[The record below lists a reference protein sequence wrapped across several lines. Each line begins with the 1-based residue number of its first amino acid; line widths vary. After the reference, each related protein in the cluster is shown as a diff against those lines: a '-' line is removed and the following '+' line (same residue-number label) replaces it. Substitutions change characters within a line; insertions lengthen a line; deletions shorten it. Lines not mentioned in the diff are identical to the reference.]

1 MAGLVNSRPNILI
14 LMADQLTAAALPAYG
29 NLVARTPHLDR
40 LAREGVVFDAAYCNS
55 PLCAPSRAVLMTG
68 RLPSSTG
75 AYDNAVEFPSQS
87 PTFAHYLR
95 AAGYRTILAGKMHFC
110 GPDQLHGFEERLT
123 TDIYPADFG
132 WTPDWTRPDE
142 RLDWFHNMDSV
153 TLAGRCVRTNQ
164 MDFDEEV
171 GFAARQKIYDI
182 ARDSDDRPFCMVV
195 SMTHPHDPFTM
206 ADPYWSR
213 YADAEIDMPR
223 VSPDVSA
230 DDPHAVRLR
239 HVCGQDLQPVT
250 DENIRAARHAY
261 YAAIA
266 YFDDHVGA
274 LLGALGEAGLA
285 DDTVVAVLA
294 DHGEMLGERGLWFK
308 MSFHEGAARIPLIV
322 HAPRR
327 FSARRVAAPV
337 SLVDIL
343 PTLAAI
349 GGCAGKP
356 DDATD
361 HDGRSLL
368 PYCEGQDDAGGV
380 FGEYCAEG
388 VAAPMVMIRRGVL
401 KFIHC
406 PGDPDQLYDLS
417 IDPDELTNIAART
430 PEDARVLAMQAEVAA
445 RWDLGRL
452 HADVL
457 ASQKRRRLVNRA
469 LAQGRQTAWD
479 FQPLRD
485 ASQLYIR
492 NHMKLDDLEA
502 MARFPRIIPAG

>member
-1 MAGLVNSRPNILI
+1 VDSRPNILI
-14 LMADQLTAAALPAYG
+14 LMADQLTAGALPAYG
-29 NLVARTPHLDR
+29 NRVARTPHLDR

-55 PLCAPSRAVLMTG
+55 PLCAPSRAVLMSG

-132 WTPDWTRPDE
+132 WTPDWTRPGD

-182 ARDSDDRPFCMVV
+182 ARDGDERPVCMIV

-213 YADAEIDMPR
+213 YTEAEIDMPR
-223 VSPDVSA
+223 VSAAVSA
-230 DDPHAVRLR
+230 DDPHAARLR
-239 HVCGQDLQPVT
+239 LVCGQDLQPVT
-250 DENIRAARHAY
+250 AEQIRAARHAY
-261 YAAIA
+261 YAAIS
-266 YFDDHVGA
+266 YFDDHVGR
-274 LLGALGEAGLA
+274 LQQALGEAGLA
-285 DDTVVAVLA
+285 DNTITLVLA
-294 DHGEMLGERGLWFK
+294 DHGEMLGERGMWFK
-308 MSFHEGAARIPLIV
+308 MSFHEGAARIPLII
-322 HAPRR
+322 HAPRQ
-327 FSARRVAAPV
+327 FAAHRVMAPV

-349 GGCAGKP
+349 AGGDRAA
-356 DDATD
+356 DFAAD

-368 PYCEGQDDAGGV
+368 PYCAGQDDEGGV

-388 VAAPMVMIRRGVL
+388 VTAPMVMIRRGSL

-406 PGDPDQLYDLS
+406 PGDPDQLYD
-417 IDPDELTNIAART
+417 IANDPDELVNLAARS
-430 PEDARVLAMQAEVAA
+430 PADARLSLLQAEVAA
-445 RWDLGRL
+445 RWDLHQL
-452 HADVL
+452 YVDVL
-457 ASQKRRRLVNRA
+457 ASQKRRKLVNLA
-469 LAQGRQTAWD
+469 LSQGRQTAWD

-485 ASQLYIR
+485 ASQLYMR

-502 MARFPRIIPAG
+502 MARFPRVIPAG